1 VTNGWLAGLGAAGLL
16 AALGLVFVA
25 VPAPPPSAATP
36 VAPRLAALAS
46 PPTPASAP
54 LPAAPALRPLRA
66 PVRSAPAATAELD
79 RAVAAAR
86 LGDRRAGYAAY
97 RLLSPC
103 AESACPGVPLSL
115 VNERLRFLGEAA
127 RAGVAGAQIDFF
139 LEGPDARQAA
149 DDAALQAWRE
159 QALGGLKDAAA
170 QCEPF
175 AMGQLATLLDAGE
188 LAPRDAATAV
198 AYAVA
203 EGQLR
208 RRPPSD
214 ESLRDRL
221 AEPMADADLA
231 AARVQGLGLV
241 AACR

>member
-1 VTNGWLAGLGAAGLL
+1 MTNGWLGVLGAAGLL

-25 VPAPPPSAATP
+25 VPAPPPAGGAP
-36 VAPRLAALAS
+36 AAPRLAALAS
-46 PPTPASAP
+46 PAQVPMPAARPPVAP
-54 LPAAPALRPLRA
+54 PRRVPAALAPAAPA
-66 PVRSAPAATAELD
+66 ELD
-79 RAVAAAR
+79 RVVAAAR

-103 AESACPGVPLSL
+103 AEAACPGVPLTL
-115 VNERLRFLGEAA
+115 VNERLRFLAEAA
-127 RAGVAGAQIDFF
+127 RAGVAGAQVDFF
-139 LEGPDARQAA
+139 LEGPDAVQAA
-149 DDAALQAWRE
+149 DGEGLQAWRE

-188 LAPRDAATAV
+188 LTPRDAIAAV

-208 RRPPSD
+208 HRPPSD

-221 AEPMADADLA
+221 GEPIADADLE
-231 AARVQGLGLV
+231 AARVRGLGLV